1 MKTMERVVTIN
12 LNGNPYQLEEPA
24 YDALRAYIARAETA
38 LNGNPDKAEIIRD
51 LEQAIADKCAR
62 HLGSAK
68 TVISAT
74 EMKRVLEE
82 MGPVNGDEEKPA
94 GGAEADDDDDDFGPR
109 PPRRLYRI
117 YDRHA
122 WTGVSAGM
130 AAYTGVDVAWIRT
143 AWILSAVFSGGFTVL
158 VYLVL
163 IFAVPVAATSEELA
177 AAHGAPFN
185 AQEVIDRAKREYSKF
200 AERGEETWRR
210 ERRAWR
216 RQWRRNAGDGPFMHV
231 SWGEGVFTPNAPAA
245 APAKPVG
252 YVTRMFAGLFALVFS
267 LITAALL
274 IAFLYAFFSLL
285 STGAVLGWTPPDDIP
300 TWMAILLLAI
310 AYGALSSPF
319 SALRRSS
326 YATVAGHNSYGGGA
340 DGFITLVMVAVAVWL
355 SYLYWPEARELIQ
368 AVPDILRSIGQTI
381 GAD

>member
-1 MKTMERVVTIN
+1 MERVVTIN
-12 LNGNPYQLEEPA
+12 LNGNSYQLEEPA
-24 YDALRAYIARAETA
+24 YDALRAYMSRAEATLA
-38 LNGNPDKAEIIRD
+38 GNPDKAEIIRD

-62 HLGSAK
+62 NLGAGK
-68 TVISAT
+68 TVISEA

-82 MGPVNGDEEKPA
+82 MGPVNGDHDKPA
-94 GGAEADDDDDDFGPR
+94 SSDKADDDDSDFGPR

-122 WTGVSAGM
+122 WTGVSAGL
-130 AAYTGVDVAWIRT
+130 AAYAGIDVAWVRT
-143 AWILSAVFSGGFTVL
+143 AWILSAIFSGGFTIL
-158 VYLVL
+158 IYLVL

-185 AQEVIDRAKREYSKF
+185 AQEVIDRAKREYGKF
-200 AERGEETWRR
+200 ADQGEEAWRR

-216 RQWRRNAGDGPFMHV
+216 RHWRRSVGDGPFMHAT
-231 SWGEGVFTPNAPAA
+231 WGEGGFAPNAPAT
-245 APAKPVG
+245 APGKPVG

-285 STGAVLGWTPPDDIP
+285 STGAVLGWAPPDDIP

-326 YATVAGHNSYGGGA
+326 YATVAGHNSYGGG
-340 DGFITLVMVAVAVWL
+340 DGLVTLVLVAVAIWL

-368 AVPDILRSIGQTI
+368 SVPEILSSIGQSLRT
-381 GAD
+381 D